1 MVYAVKRE
9 KYLTCICGR
18 VCKGRAG
25 LAQHGRACPVEVAR
39 SAAFIRAIETG
50 QEPLTDADF
59 LAQYS
64 DITKDDQ

>member
-1 MVYAVKRE
+1 MGYAVKRE
-9 KYLTCICGR
+9 KWLTCICGR

-39 SAAFIRAIETG
+39 SAAFIRAIE
-50 QEPLTDADF
+50 F
-59 LAQYS
+59 LAQHS

>member
-39 SAAFIRAIETG
+39 SAAFIRA
-50 QEPLTDADF
+50 DADF

-64 DITKDDQ
+64 DITKDNQ